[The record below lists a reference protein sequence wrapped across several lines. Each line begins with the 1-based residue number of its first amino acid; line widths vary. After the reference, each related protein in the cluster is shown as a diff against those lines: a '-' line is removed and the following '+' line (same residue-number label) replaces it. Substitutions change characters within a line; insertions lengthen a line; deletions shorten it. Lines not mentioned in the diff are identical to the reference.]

1 MQGVVAEPEQV
12 LVAGSLVGFLHCE
25 KVLQLFL
32 VVEQLVLAGVALV
45 APLASLSSF
54 QLWVGVAGQP
64 SQQVGFLAGFLVVV
78 QVEAFFDLV
87 AHVAC
92 SSATSGS
99 HPGCFVLLAIASKP
113 HLG

>member
-1 MQGVVAEPEQV
+1 M
-12 LVAGSLVGFLHCE
+12 AGSLVGFLHCE

-32 VVEQLVLAGVALV
+32 VVEQLVLVAVALV